1 MRGTTRFFLLIILI
15 LSVSLLS
22 NFSTSLRIDEVID
35 PIEKV
40 VLSDIEFGSL
50 IEDEYDMYNFVVLNT
65 ATQLSLSLSGPSGA
79 DFDLYLRLNLQ
90 PTLYTY
96 DYSSESLSS
105 DEAIAV
111 SNPTAGIWYVM
122 VYAYSGSGSYSLTL
136 DVNYPEPEP
145 EPVPTTSTSTPTP
158 SPTSSTQTTT
168 SNSEIQ
174 SPNFNTNLMLIFGA
188 FILGVIGFLWVVNT
202 RSKPK
207 NATVQRS
214 QFFGQ
219 NNFGIEKRTETPS
232 SYSEQTDSVI
242 EQEFSRGFV
251 YYISGDYE
259 RASLAMIH
267 VLRMNPNHERAKT
280 ILMNSIQK
288 LKDKK
293 T

>member
-1 MRGTTRFFLLIILI
+1 MRGTTRLFLLIILI
-15 LSVSLLS
+15 QSILLLTNLSIS
-22 NFSTSLRIDEVID
+22 RPIDEVIA
-35 PIEKV
+35 PIEKIA
-40 VLSDIEFGSL
+40 LSDIEFGSL
-50 IEDEYDMYNFVVLNT
+50 IEDEADMYNFVVLNT

-105 DEAIAV
+105 DETITV

-136 DVNYPEPEP
+136 SVNYTEPDP
-145 EPVPTTSTSTPTP
+145 EPVPTTSTSTSTA
-158 SPTSSTQTTT
+158 SPTSSTQTAT
-168 SNSEIQ
+168 SNREIQ
-174 SPNFNTNLMLIFGA
+174 SPNFSASPMLIFGA
-188 FILGVIGFLWVVNT
+188 FMLGTIGFLWIVKT
-202 RSKPK
+202 RSKQK
-207 NATVQRS
+207 DTTVQRS
-214 QFFGQ
+214 QFSSQ
-219 NNFGIEKRTETPS
+219 HNWGIEKRTEES
-232 SYSEQTDSVI
+232 SPYSGQTDSAI

-267 VLRMNPNHERAKT
+267 VLKMNPNHERAKT
-280 ILMNSIQK
+280 ILMSSMQK
-288 LKDKK
+288 LKDRK

>member
-1 MRGTTRFFLLIILI
+1 MRGTTRLFLLIILI
-15 LSVSLLS
+15 LSISSLS
-22 NFSTSLRIDEVID
+22 NFSTSFSIDEVPV
-35 PIEKV
+35 PIEEIA
-40 VLSDIEFGSL
+40 LSDIEFGSL
-50 IEDEYDMYNFVVLNT
+50 NEDEADMYNFVVLTT

-105 DEAIAV
+105 DETISV

-136 DVNYPEPEP
+136 DVIYPEPEP

-158 SPTSSTQTTT
+158 PPTSSTQTTT
-168 SNSEIQ
+168 SNRETQ
-174 SPNFNTNLMLIFGA
+174 SPNFNSSPMLIFGA
-188 FILGVIGFLWVVNT
+188 FIIGVIGFLWVVKT
-202 RSKPK
+202 RPK
-207 NATVQRS
+207 QKDTTAQRS
-214 QFFGQ
+214 QFSDQ
-219 NNFGIEKRTETPS
+219 HNWGIEKRTEAPS
-232 SYSEQTDSVI
+232 PYIGRTDSAI

-251 YYISGDYE
+251 HYISGNYE
-259 RASLAMIH
+259 LASLAMTH
-267 VLRMNPNHERAKT
+267 VLRMNPNHERAKI

-293 T
+293 S